1 MESNN
6 KNRTKWLHLRLTT
19 QEYNILQQ
27 RFNKSI
33 CRKLSEF
40 ARKNLLQKPII
51 NKYRNQSLDD
61 LMEETI
67 VLTSELKTIGN
78 NVNQIAKKVNYTQ
91 EIPELKQQLFLFEI
105 ERKRLFSKM
114 EEINNHT
121 KKIAE
126 YWLQL

>member
-1 MESNN
+1 MERNN
-6 KNRTKWLHLRLTT
+6 KTRTKWLHLRLTT

-33 CRKLSEF
+33 YRKLSEF

-51 NKYRNQSLDD
+51 SKYRNQSLDD

-78 NVNQIAKKVNYTQ
+78 NVNQIAKKVNCIQ
-91 EIPELKQQLFLFEI
+91 EIPEFKQQLFLFEI

-121 KKIAE
+121 QKMAE
-126 YWLQL
+126 HWLLL

>member
-1 MESNN
+1 MERNN
-6 KNRTKWLHLRLTT
+6 KTRTKWLHLRLTT

-51 NKYRNQSLDD
+51 SKYRNQSLDD

-78 NVNQIAKKVNYTQ
+78 NVNQIAKKVNCIQ
-91 EIPELKQQLFLFEI
+91 EIPEFKKQLFLFEI

-121 KKIAE
+121 HKMAE
-126 YWLQL
+126 HWLLL